1 MSTTDDLAR
10 KARFLRNA
18 APQQFQD
25 FYGAFAEYTERQTEI
40 LLQVTQNWQTA
51 QGHAQQC
58 KKILDVL
65 EGVKNG

>member
-1 MSTTDDLAR
+1 MTSTDDLMT

-18 APQQFQD
+18 APREFQQ
-25 FYGAFAEYTERQTEI
+25 FYGAFAGYAEGQYEV
-40 LLQVTQNWQTA
+40 LLQVTQNWQQA